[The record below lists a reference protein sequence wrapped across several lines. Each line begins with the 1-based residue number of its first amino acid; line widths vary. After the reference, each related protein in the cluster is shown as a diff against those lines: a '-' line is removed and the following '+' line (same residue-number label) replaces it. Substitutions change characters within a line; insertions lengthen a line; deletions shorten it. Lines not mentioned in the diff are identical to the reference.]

1 MNEIHLAFKLISEV
15 FNGRNDKG
23 GEPYIFHLIEV
34 ERSVRNYP
42 IHVRA
47 AALLHDV
54 IEDITYINENDLIEY
69 GFSFNTVNLVKILTK
84 RDDMSYDDYIKYIS
98 LNKEA
103 TVIKLAD
110 LKHNSDLT
118 RLKGVT
124 SKDLDRLSKY
134 AKSYNYLNIK

>member
-1 MNEIHLAFKLISEV
+1 MNELHLAFKLISEV

-42 IHVRA
+42 VYVRA
-47 AALLHDV
+47 AALLHDI
-54 IEDITYINENDLIEY
+54 IEDTSINENDLITY
-69 GFSFNTVNLVKILTK
+69 GFYFNTVNLVKILTK
-84 RDDMSYDDYIKYIS
+84 RTDISYDDYIKHIS

>member
-84 RDDMSYDDYIKYIS
+84 RTDMSYDDYIKYIS